1 MFATSLGEK
10 FCHCDPKTTADLLNG
25 VNRKLTSARPCI
37 LQRRIWDVAQHC
49 QLKKC
54 EASIIHQ
61 FLNPI
66 HRIHTPNLTFVN

>member
-1 MFATSLGEK
+1 MLTAS
-10 FCHCDPKTTADLLNG
+10 FCKELCHRDPKTTADLLNG
-25 VNRKLTSARPCI
+25 VHSQLASARLRI
-37 LQRRIWDVAQHC
+37 LQRRIWNIAQHR